1 MSWPRILVYYAL
13 AVLLTFHLTGIV
25 RDREAAVETA
35 EPASAPFL
43 EAVPE
48 RIDRVRLENE
58 SMAVQLERRDGRWIV
73 TEPEGLAP
81 PGDVIDA
88 VLESFTS
95 LPAIETVSDGVEHQG
110 QFGLV
115 PPRARIRIEQQGTLV
130 STIVLGELSP
140 TRTAVYAK
148 KSGSEEVA
156 LIGLNAK
163 YYIDLVFEN
172 VRRQRESTGVPVP
185 DGDERAPEPARDLLQ
200 GGPDAEPQAPAPA
213 ATPPAATPPGAPP
226 PAAEPQQGR

>member
-1 MSWPRILVYYAL
+1 MSWPRVLFYYAV
-13 AVLLTFHLTGIV
+13 AALLTFHLLGV
-25 RDREAAVETA
+25 SRERGA
-35 EPASAPFL
+35 EGQAPATSTAPFL

-48 RIDRVRLENE
+48 RIDRVRMETDDQ
-58 SMAVQLERRDGRWIV
+58 AVQFERRDGKWIT

-88 VLESFTS
+88 VIESFAT
-95 LPAIETVSDGVEHQG
+95 LPPIEIVSDAGAKQD

-115 PPRARIRIEQQGTLV
+115 PPRMRVRLEQQGALV

-148 KSGSEEVA
+148 KSGSEDVA

-172 VRRQRESTGVPVP
+172 VRRQKSSAGIQVPEAALK
-185 DGDERAPEPARDLLQ
+185 D
-200 GGPDAEPQAPAPA
+200 APA
-213 ATPPAATPPGAPP
+213 ALPRGAEPAAPPV
-226 PAAEPQQGR
+226 E

>member
-1 MSWPRILVYYAL
+1 MSWPRIFVYYAL
-13 AVLLTFHLTGIV
+13 AALLSFHLAGILRA
-25 RDREAAVETA
+25 RDAAKQTST
-35 EPASAPFL
+35 PITAPFL
-43 EAVPE
+43 AAVPG

-58 SMAVQLERRDGRWIV
+58 SVAVQFERRDGRWV
-73 TEPEGLAP
+73 ATEPEGLAP

-88 VLESFTS
+88 ILESFTS
-95 LPAIETVSDGVEHQG
+95 LPAIETVSDGIEHQG

-115 PPRARIRIEQQGTLV
+115 PPRVRIRVEQEGALI

-156 LIGLNAK
+156 LIGLNAR

-172 VRRQRESTGVPVP
+172 VRRQRGSAGSADPVA
-185 DGDERAPEPARDLLQ
+185 DEPGE
-200 GGPDAEPQAPAPA
+200 EPQAGAPQPPDTQPGEAAADEPQPVEAQPANAQPA
-213 ATPPAATPPGAPP
+213 GAPP
-226 PAAEPQQGR
+226 AR